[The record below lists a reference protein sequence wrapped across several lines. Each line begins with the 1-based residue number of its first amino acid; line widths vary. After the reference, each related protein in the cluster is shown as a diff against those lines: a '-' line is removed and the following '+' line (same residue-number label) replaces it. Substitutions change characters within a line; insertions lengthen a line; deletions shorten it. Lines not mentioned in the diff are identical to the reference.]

1 MNKVTKKNKMINSK
15 KEYKRYIKYEE
26 ENYKNSYPNF
36 TKELKK
42 ILKFQKLYRKLEYYT
57 NCKKGFLNKLIKK
70 ELQYRFDKKSIKYG
84 FHIPI
89 NTIEEG
95 LCIIHTGPIY
105 INENSSIGKNF
116 RIHPMTTIGKNI
128 GRDQTS
134 PKIGNNVWIGPGA
147 RLYGNIKI
155 GDNTVIGTNSV
166 VNKSFK
172 GNVTIAGAPAK
183 IINNKGYKDYFN

>member
-1 MNKVTKKNKMINSK
+1 MIKNKND
-15 KEYKRYIKYEE
+15 YKRYIKYEE

-36 TKELKK
+36 TNELKK

-57 NCKKGFLNKLIKK
+57 NCKKGIINNIIKK
-70 ELQYRFDKKSIKYG
+70 IIKYKFEKKSIQYG

-105 INENSSIGKNF
+105 INENASIGKNL

-128 GRDQTS
+128 GKSQAS
-134 PKIGNNVWIGPGA
+134 PKIGNNVWIGPGS
-147 RLYGNIKI
+147 RLYGNINI

-166 VNKSFK
+166 VNKSFPS
-172 GNVTIAGAPAK
+172 NVTIAGSPAK
-183 IINNKGYKDYFN
+183 IINAKGYKDYFKN